1 MRYKGFIEG
10 LTAYLQERLG
20 TGYMFIPNESLG
32 MNGKVRHSLIVKNE
46 GSNISPCICLN
57 ELYQEYAQGKT
68 GIEHVAEKVLKVYRE
83 NEIHGNIDAD
93 YLMDWNQVKQWI
105 RCRLVN
111 TEKNMVLLAG
121 MPHREILDLSVV
133 YYVQIALSGGTA
145 GIVHINNE
153 YMKLWDVDEG
163 ILYDEAWKNMREAD
177 DAEYDS
183 IANVIGRSLGIEVQE
198 TGLPGKQIYVL
209 SNQKKLYGAVY
220 MLNQD
225 KMMKIAE
232 DICSDLWIIP
242 SSVHESIIIPSG
254 RNEHAAELAQIVREI
269 NDTELSE
276 DEVLSCHV
284 YHFSRKNGEI
294 SIAA

>member
-1 MRYKGFIEG
+1 MRYKEFIEG
-10 LTAYLQERLG
+10 LTAYLQDRLG

-46 GSNISPCICLN
+46 DSNISPCICLN
-57 ELYQEYAQGKT
+57 ELYQEYAEGKT
-68 GIEHVAEKVLKVYRE
+68 GIEHAAEKVLKVYRE

-133 YYVQIALSGGTA
+133 YYVRIALSGGTA
-145 GIVHINNE
+145 GIVHISNE
-153 YMKLWDVDEG
+153 YMKLWDVDED

-177 DAEYDS
+177 DAECDS
-183 IANVIGRSLGIEVQE
+183 MENIIGRMFGMEAKEI
-198 TGLPGKQIYVL
+198 GLLSTHMYVL

-225 KMMKIAE
+225 RMMKIAE
-232 DICSDLWIIP
+232 DLCSDLWIIP
-242 SSVHESIIIPSG
+242 SSIHESIIIPSG
-254 RNEHAAELAQIVREI
+254 RNEHAAELAQIVCEI
-269 NDTELSE
+269 NNTELSE
-276 DEVLSCHV
+276 DEVLSGHV
-284 YHFSRKNGEI
+284 YHFSRNNGEI